1 MEELLPKDNESIHLP
16 IDGPVAP
23 SEPAGF
29 SADQMIRCDE
39 CLRANP
45 PTRVNCLYCAAVL
58 PVTESTARLRKP
70 TLKQPEKHEPG
81 FNTIALCGN
90 GQGQTADSL
99 QEIAD
104 LLKLSIE
111 NCERILSA
119 AFPLPLARTASRDE
133 ADLVVE
139 RLAELGLNTVTL
151 SDETLGTDEASIV
164 RARSLQWDE
173 QQLWIHLSGG
183 KDSCLVNWSDLIL
196 LVSGRLTLKKV
207 EVVERMS
214 KRSEKEL
221 LNTSEFFNDETIID
235 LYSSSVDQTFRI
247 GANSFDFSCLGEDK
261 TLVSGQNLKSLR
273 DAIISRSKNIQV
285 DESYNVLRNALE
297 PVWPIE
303 QETQSSGWRRERPG
317 KFSLGATTV
326 NSNESQFTRYS
337 RLRRYFILNP
347 SQTDAS

>member
-1 MEELLPKDNESIHLP
+1 LEELLPKDHESIHLS
-16 IDGPVAP
+16 IDGPLAP

-45 PTRVNCLYCAAVL
+45 PTRVNCLYCAAAL

-70 TLKQPEKHEPG
+70 TLKQPDKHEPG
-81 FNTIALCGN
+81 FNTIALCST
-90 GQGQTADSL
+90 QPPQTADSL
-99 QEIAD
+99 NEIAE

-111 NCERILSA
+111 NCQRILEA
-119 AFPLPLARTASRDE
+119 EIPLPLARTASRDE

-139 RLAELGLNTVTL
+139 RLAELGLSTVTL
-151 SDETLGTDEASIV
+151 SDETLGTEEASVV

-173 QQLWIHLSGG
+173 EQLWIHLSGG
-183 KDSCLVNWSDLIL
+183 KDSCLVNWSDLFL

-221 LNTSEFFNDETIID
+221 LDTSQFFNDETIID
-235 LYSSSVDQTFRI
+235 LYASSVDQTFRI

-261 TLVSGQNLKSLR
+261 TLVSVQNLKTLR
-273 DAIISRSKNIQV
+273 DAIISRSTNIKV

-303 QETQSSGWRRERPG
+303 QETESRGWRRERPG
-317 KFSLGATTV
+317 KYRLGATTV
-326 NSNESQFTRYS
+326 DSNEAQFTRYS

-347 SQTDAS
+347 LS

>member
-1 MEELLPKDNESIHLP
+1 MPKDNESIHLP
-16 IDGPVAP
+16 IDGPLAP

-45 PTRVNCLYCAAVL
+45 PTRVNCLYCAAAL

-70 TLKQPEKHEPG
+70 TLKQPDKHEPG
-81 FNTIALCGN
+81 FNTIALCHS
-90 GQGQTADSL
+90 QPPQTNDL
-99 QEIAD
+99 LKKIAD
-104 LLKLSIE
+104 LLKLTDES
-111 NCERILSA
+111 CQRILA
-119 AFPLPLARTASRDE
+119 AEIPLPLARTASRDE

-151 SDETLGTDEASIV
+151 SDETLGTDEASAV
-164 RARSLQWDE
+164 RARSLHWDE
-173 QQLWIHLSGG
+173 HQLWIHLSGG
-183 KDSCLVNWSDLIL
+183 KDFCLVNWSDLIL
-196 LVSGRLTLKKV
+196 VVSGRLTLQKV

-221 LNTSEFFNDETIID
+221 LDTSQFFNDEAIID
-235 LYSSSVDQTFRI
+235 LHASSAEQTFRI
-247 GANSFDFSCLGEDK
+247 GASSFDFSCLGDDK
-261 TLVSGQNLKSLR
+261 TLVSMQNLKTLR
-273 DAIISRSKNIQV
+273 DLIIARSMNIQV
-285 DESYNVLRNALE
+285 DESYNLLRNVLE

-303 QETQSSGWRRERPG
+303 QETQSRGWRRERPG
-317 KFSLGATTV
+317 KYSLGATTV

-347 SQTDAS
+347 LS